1 MMNKIL
7 KILAAI
13 GSFFSAIF
21 FVLMKQAKEEQ
32 KNEAEKNKELIKNM
46 DALQYSEYIKNEVKK
61 QNEELIEKAH
71 GNNTLDAFNACNDL
85 LSK

>member
-1 MMNKIL
+1 MNKIM

-13 GSFFSAIF
+13 GSLFSAIF
-21 FVLMKQAKEEQ
+21 FVLFKQAKEEQ
-32 KNEAEKNKELIKNM
+32 KNETEKNKELIKNM

>member
-1 MMNKIL
+1 MNKIM

-13 GSFFSAIF
+13 GSLFSAIF
-21 FVLMKQAKEEQ
+21 FVLFKQAKEER

>member
-32 KNEAEKNKELIKNM
+32 KAEEKRVDDLEENIEAMKESEKAEREIKKE
-46 DALQYSEYIKNEVKK
+46 
-61 QNEELIEKAH
+61 NEELIEKMH
-71 GNNTLDAFNACNDL
+71 SGNTLDSFNASLEL
-85 LSK
+85 LQK

>member
-1 MMNKIL
+1 MNKII

-13 GSFFSAIF
+13 GSLFSAIF
-21 FVLMKQAKEEQ
+21 FVLFKQAKEEQ